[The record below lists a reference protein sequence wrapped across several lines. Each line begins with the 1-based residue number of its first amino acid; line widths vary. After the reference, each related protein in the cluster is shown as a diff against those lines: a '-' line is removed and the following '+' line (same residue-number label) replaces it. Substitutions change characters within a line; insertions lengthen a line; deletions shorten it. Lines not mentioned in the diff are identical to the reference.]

1 MDFGN
6 NFYGQFQACTVN
18 PMHLFEGG
26 WCASV
31 AKAFVRPLHSRVRL
45 ELDILLEWI
54 RESSRSSVRDRFPR
68 INFSGGVTS
77 MTQIASE
84 WPGVLLAYLIAIQM
98 SQGRRLLNT
107 RLEDDDKKYNE
118 KVSKTNKQARF
129 IKKREKVLKKHS
141 LLSQKDRFSVQKR
154 RRNKDV
160 ANADDHDNL
169 SESDD
174 SEENS
179 SSDCEDEFIIVS
191 EVDRNNRDNRMH
203 CTLENIVQLFEMI
216 LCFHAFYKNSMYWTI
231 GDESAYKR
239 FDQGIRTL
247 MKQLITSLK
256 LPPEIFRHLT
266 EN

>member
-1 MDFGN
+1 
-6 NFYGQFQACTVN
+6 
-18 PMHLFEGG
+18 
-26 WCASV
+26 
-31 AKAFVRPLHSRVRL
+31 
-45 ELDILLEWI
+45 
-54 RESSRSSVRDRFPR
+54 
-68 INFSGGVTS
+68 
-77 MTQIASE
+77 MTQIASHE
-84 WPGVLLAYLIAIQM
+84 WPGVLLAYLIAIQT

-118 KVSKTNKQARF
+118 KVSKANKQARF
-129 IKKREKVLKKHS
+129 IKKREKVLKKHN
-141 LLSQKDRFSVQKR
+141 LLSQKDRFSLQKR
-154 RRNKDV
+154 CRNQDA
-160 ANADDHDNL
+160 ANADDHDNS

-174 SEENS
+174 SEEDS

-191 EVDRNNRDNRMH
+191 EEDRNNRDNRTR

-216 LCFHAFYKNSMYWTI
+216 LCFHAFYKNSKYWTI